1 MLRAVCGQTKVL
13 RAVCGVCGQTKV
25 LRAVCGE
32 CGQTKVLRVVCGQ
45 TKVLRAV
52 YGVCVQI
59 ALSLKDGIGISL
71 VNSLPEELVYI
82 TLRNIQV
89 EITSRTSQLTVNA
102 SVAEV
107 KVRTW
112 LRCTLFVFNGATVA
126 NFIVNGAM
134 QCTVV
139 TLSVG
144 QYLPVCIVVTLSVGQ
159 YLLVYTVVALSVGQ
173 YLQHLCVGRFRWG
186 C

>member
-1 MLRAVCGQTKVL
+1 MWTDLTDQSIEGCVWTDQSVEGFVWTDQSVEGCVWTDQSVEGCVWTDQSVEGCVWTDQSVEGC
-13 RAVCGVCGQTKV
+13 VWMDQSVEGCVWC
-25 LRAVCGE
+25 
-32 CGQTKVLRVVCGQ
+32 
-45 TKVLRAV
+45 
-52 YGVCVQI
+52 VCVQI

-112 LRCTLFVFNGATVA
+112 HRSMPFVFSGATDE
-126 NFIVNGAM
+126 NFILM
-134 QCTVV
+134 EQCHV
-139 TLSVG
+139 
-144 QYLPVCIVVTLSVGQ
+144 Q
-159 YLLVYTVVALSVGQ
+159 LL
-173 YLQHLCVGRFRWG
+173 H
-186 C
+186 

>member
-1 MLRAVCGQTKVL
+1 M
-13 RAVCGVCGQTKV
+13 
-25 LRAVCGE
+25 
-32 CGQTKVLRVVCGQ
+32 LRVVC
-45 TKVLRAV
+45 
-52 YGVCVQI
+52 GVCVQI

-112 LRCTLFVFNGATVA
+112 HRSMLFVFNGATDA

-144 QYLPVCIVVTLSVGQ
+144 QYLPVKHCNLQLS
-159 YLLVYTVVALSVGQ
+159 
-173 YLQHLCVGRFRWG
+173 H
-186 C
+186 

>member
-52 YGVCVQI
+52 CGVCVQI

-144 QYLPVCIVVTLSVGQ
+144 QYLPVKHCNVQLS
-159 YLLVYTVVALSVGQ
+159 
-173 YLQHLCVGRFRWG
+173 H
-186 C
+186 